1 MDWTGVVALALRGF
15 FEEIE
20 IFPKFLV
27 LWPENPAVCAYPFKR
42 NPQT

>member
-15 FEEIE
+15 FQEIE

-27 LWPENPAVCAYPFKR
+27 LRPEKPAGYEYPCK
-42 NPQT
+42 